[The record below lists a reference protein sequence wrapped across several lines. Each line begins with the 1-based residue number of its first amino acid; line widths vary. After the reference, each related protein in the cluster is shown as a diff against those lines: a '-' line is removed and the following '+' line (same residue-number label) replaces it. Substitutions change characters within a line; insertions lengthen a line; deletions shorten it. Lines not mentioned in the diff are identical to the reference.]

1 MDVIIKKLSLTV
13 YYDVP
18 GTETMG
24 RQGRQEISDIEL
36 FMNFTDRFAA
46 TRLWEIRVAQ
56 IPFSQRAPS
65 GCLQYFTSPSGIIQ
79 VLFLIP
85 L

>member
-1 MDVIIKKLSLTV
+1 MA
-13 YYDVP
+13 
-18 GTETMG
+18 
-24 RQGRQEISDIEL
+24 RQEVSDIEL

-65 GCLQYFTSPSGIIQ
+65 GCLQYFTSPNGIIQ
-79 VLFLIP
+79 VNCIVVAFYILTHR
-85 L
+85 

>member
-1 MDVIIKKLSLTV
+1 MKSLYFAV

-18 GTETMG
+18 GTDTMG
-24 RQGRQEISDIEL
+24 RQGRQEVSDIEL

-56 IPFSQRAPS
+56 IPFSQRAPL
-65 GCLQYFTSPSGIIQ
+65 GCLQYFTNPSGIIQ
-79 VLFLIP
+79 VLHIASF
-85 L
+85 

>member
-1 MDVIIKKLSLTV
+1 
-13 YYDVP
+13 
-18 GTETMG
+18 MG
-24 RQGRQEISDIEL
+24 REEVSDIEL

-65 GCLQYFTSPSGIIQ
+65 GCLQYFTSPNGIIQ
-79 VLFLIP
+79 VNRIAISLYHLVPALTHLFTNHSTDIQFC
-85 L
+85 

>member
-1 MDVIIKKLSLTV
+1 MKLNFIKIFYFTV

-18 GTETMG
+18 GTETM
-24 RQGRQEISDIEL
+24 GRQEISDIEL

-46 TRLWEIRVAQ
+46 TRLWEIRIAQ

-65 GCLQYFTSPSGIIQ
+65 GCLQYFTSANGIIQ
-79 VLFLIP
+79 VLFLTAF
-85 L
+85 